1 MKLALFLLAV
11 LPSIEANW
19 GQCREANWKGKF
31 NKKSWVRCDHST
43 EYMTGLYRTD
53 GNNGEISL
61 IEKAMCCQA
70 PSPNQHQQS
79 FCKKADWWKTLDRS
93 VTSRLFAITFLKIF
107 TGNFVLARVVIVI
120 ALVYIWKVISSF
132 IKRNLNECN
141 NNPCKNEATC
151 ENLQESYRCKCK
163 PGFTNKNC
171 QTGNCFFT

>member
-1 MKLALFLLAV
+1 MTVGHIMKLALFLLAV

-53 GNNGEISL
+53 GNNADISL

-79 FCKKADWWKTLDRS
+79 FCKKVDWWKTLDRS
-93 VTSRLFAITFLKIF
+93 VTSRLLGA
-107 TGNFVLARVVIVI
+107 ARET
-120 ALVYIWKVISSF
+120 
-132 IKRNLNECN
+132 R
-141 NNPCKNEATC
+141 
-151 ENLQESYRCKCK
+151 R
-163 PGFTNKNC
+163 GFNYT
-171 QTGNCFFT
+171 QSDL